1 MTPQDRLPS
10 GLYRHPGNGSPLAP
24 NSVQAGRSAVSAPV
38 LFPQWAQRPAPAQ
51 PLMAF
56 DLAGRSRVPPV
67 FVGTAIAAEPVHYE
81 RPGFRLPAVLHRLLL
96 LAEFIALPVILLRWW
111 MSYAGA
117 ASLLVSALALF
128 LFFRYLMPGN
138 LLSMVWMARLFNPRR
153 SEDQVPVRYI
163 RLRADDGREVAIRI
177 EGRVTGANMM
187 AGDTLAVWGSL
198 RRGTLNLRR
207 AVNLNTGAESRV
219 HPGGSWFPLVVNLIV
234 LGVLMGLFA
243 GPLLSTMA
251 SSLVWWGR

>member
-1 MTPQDRLPS
+1 MNPQNRLPA
-10 GLYRHPGNGSPLAP
+10 GLYRHPGDTPATP
-24 NSVQAGRSAVSAPV
+24 NAEHVGRSSASAPV
-38 LFPQWAQRPAPAQ
+38 LRPQWAERPSLSQ
-51 PLMAF
+51 PLMAPNVTSHF
-56 DLAGRSRVPPV
+56 RVPPA
-67 FVGTAIAAEPVHYE
+67 FVGTAIAAEPVYYE
-81 RPGFRLPAVLHRLLL
+81 RPGFRLPVVLHRVLL
-96 LAEFIALPVILLRWW
+96 LAEFIALPVFLLRWW

-117 ASLLVSALALF
+117 ASFLVSALALF

-153 SEDQVPVRYI
+153 SDEQIPVRYT

-207 AVNLNTGAESRV
+207 AVNLNTGSESRV
-219 HPGGSWFPLVVNLIV
+219 RPSASWVPLILNIVV
-234 LGVLMGLFA
+234 LGILVALFA
-243 GPLLSTMA
+243 GPLLSAMA
-251 SSLVWWGR
+251 SSTARGGR

>member
-1 MTPQDRLPS
+1 MTPPNRLPS
-10 GLYRHPGNGSPLAP
+10 GLYRHPSDGSSPAP
-24 NSVQAGRSAVSAPV
+24 NAEHAGRSAFSSPV
-38 LFPQWAQRPAPAQ
+38 LLPQWAHCPAPAQ
-51 PLMAF
+51 PLMAS
-56 DLAGRSRVPPV
+56 DLAGRFRVPPV

-81 RPGFRLPAVLHRLLL
+81 RPGFRLPVALHRVLL
-96 LAEFIALPVILLRWW
+96 LAEFIALPVILVRWW

-117 ASLLVSALALF
+117 ASFLVSALALF

-138 LLSMVWMARLFNPRR
+138 LLSMVWMARLFNPRG

-163 RLRADDGREVAIRI
+163 RLRADGGREVAIRI

-198 RRGTLNLRR
+198 HRGTLNLRR

-219 HPGGSWFPLVVNLIV
+219 RPGASWLPLVLNIIV
-234 LGVLMGLFA
+234 LGVLVALFA

-251 SSLVWWGR
+251 SSLAWGRR